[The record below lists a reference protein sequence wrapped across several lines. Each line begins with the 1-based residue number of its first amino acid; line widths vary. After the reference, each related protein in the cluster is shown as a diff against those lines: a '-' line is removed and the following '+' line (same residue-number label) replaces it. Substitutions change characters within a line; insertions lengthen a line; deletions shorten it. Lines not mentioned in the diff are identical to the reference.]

1 MKNKMIHAIGGI
13 DDKFIDE
20 AARPSRKKA
29 VIIKWCAAA
38 AGFCVIAGLAA
49 AVWISSGANG
59 IFLSKESNAAGG
71 ALEGTLSEEYDG
83 DYKANGTAD
92 TAPGDSET
100 YTEEADD
107 MVSEPTSSHDMYEV
121 PRWDDMTVTQKFPYL
136 SFNGYEYST
145 ADKVIPEDKVGKKIT
160 SATLTGTDRY
170 TGKTYAINADIYGIA
185 GISKN
190 CAVSLK
196 FEGYDELYV
205 CRNSGYRPE
214 TLGQLTDDLNLK
226 KTLTF
231 GKAYATVQKDKNSYA
246 QTEYSG
252 LDGEKVWEM
261 LFSDRNLKNVKDYDS
276 MNFGKELISVSIN
289 IELLGYENISLTVTE
304 DGYLTT
310 NILDTGKAFFIGKEK
325 AENFAE
331 YVRENCKAV
340 EKGSFTAPSGG
351 NGGGAGEPADSG
363 AASSAYDPGNTASRQ

>member
-59 IFLSKESNAAGG
+59 IFLSKESNSAGE

-92 TAPGDSET
+92 TVPNDNEAF
-100 YTEEADD
+100 TEKP
-107 MVSEPTSSHDMYEV
+107 SISSSQDIYEV

-160 SATLTGTDRY
+160 STTLTGTDRY

-226 KTLTF
+226 NTLTF
-231 GKAYATVQKDKNSYA
+231 GKAYATIQKDKNSYA

-289 IELLGYENISLTVTE
+289 IELLYRNISLAVTE

-331 YVRENCKAV
+331 YVRENCEGT
-340 EKGSFTAPSGG
+340 EKITYTVNSSEPSGT
-351 NGGGAGEPADSG
+351 GAS
-363 AASSAYDPGNTASRQ
+363 SSAYDPGNTASRQ

>member
-49 AVWISSGANG
+49 AVWINSGANG

-71 ALEGTLSEEYDG
+71 AEEGTLSEEYDG

-107 MVSEPTSSHDMYEV
+107 MVSEPTSSQDIYEV
-121 PRWDDMTVTQKFPYL
+121 PSWDDMTVTQKFPYL

-145 ADKVIPEDKVGKKIT
+145 ADRTVPEESAGKKIT
-160 SATLTGTDRY
+160 SATLTGTDSR
-170 TGKTYAINADIYGIA
+170 TGKTYAINADIYEIT

-190 CAVSLK
+190 CAVSIK
-196 FEGYDELYV
+196 FEGYKELYV

-214 TLGQLTDDLNLK
+214 TLGQLTDDLNLRE
-226 KTLTF
+226 TLTF
-231 GKAYATVQKDKNSYA
+231 GKAYATVKKGDTYTE
-246 QTEYSG
+246 TEYSG

-261 LFSDRNLKNVKDYDS
+261 LLSDRELKNVKDYDS

-289 IELLGYENISLTVTE
+289 IELLGYENISLAVTE

-331 YVRENCKAV
+331 YVSENCKAV

-351 NGGGAGEPADSG
+351 TG

>member
-1 MKNKMIHAIGGI
+1 MKNKMIHAVGGI

-59 IFLSKESNAAGG
+59 IFLSKESNSAGG
-71 ALEGTLSEEYDG
+71 AEEGTLSEEYDG

-107 MVSEPTSSHDMYEV
+107 MVSEPTSSQDIYEV
-121 PRWDDMTVTQKFPYL
+121 PSWDDMTVTQKFPYL

-145 ADKVIPEDKVGKKIT
+145 ADRTVPEESAGKKIT
-160 SATLTGTDRY
+160 SATLTGTDSR
-170 TGKTYAINADIYGIA
+170 TGKTYAINADIYEITD
-185 GISKN
+185 ISKN
-190 CAVSLK
+190 CAVSIK
-196 FEGYDELYV
+196 FEGYKELYV

-226 KTLTF
+226 NTLTF
-231 GKAYATVQKDKNSYA
+231 GKAYATIQKDKNSYA

-325 AENFAE
+325 AEEFYG
-331 YVRENCKAV
+331 YVRENCEGT
-340 EKGSFTAPSGG
+340 EKITYIVNSSEPSGT
-351 NGGGAGEPADSG
+351 GAS
-363 AASSAYDPGNTASRQ
+363 SSAYDPGNTASRQ

>member
-1 MKNKMIHAIGGI
+1 MKNKIIHAIGGI

-59 IFLSKESNAAGG
+59 IFLSKESNSAGE

-92 TAPGDSET
+92 TVPNDNEAF
-100 YTEEADD
+100 TEKP
-107 MVSEPTSSHDMYEV
+107 SISSSQDIYEV

-170 TGKTYAINADIYGIA
+170 TGKTYAINADIYEIT

-190 CAVSLK
+190 CAVSIK
-196 FEGYDELYV
+196 FEGYKELYV

-214 TLGQLTDDLNLK
+214 TLGQLTDDLNLRE
-226 KTLTF
+226 TLTF
-231 GKAYATVQKDKNSYA
+231 GKAYATVKKGDTYTE
-246 QTEYSG
+246 TEYSG

-261 LFSDRNLKNVKDYDS
+261 LLSDRELKNVKDYDS

-325 AENFAE
+325 AEEFYG
-331 YVRENCKAV
+331 YVRENCEGT
-340 EKGSFTAPSGG
+340 EKITYIVNSSEPSGT
-351 NGGGAGEPADSG
+351 GAS
-363 AASSAYDPGNTASRQ
+363 SSAYDPGNTASRQ

>member
-49 AVWISSGANG
+49 AVWINSGANG
-59 IFLSKESNAAGG
+59 IFLSKESNSAGE
-71 ALEGTLSEEYDG
+71 AEEGTLSEEYDG

-121 PRWDDMTVTQKFPYL
+121 PSWDDMTVTQKFPYL

-145 ADKVIPEDKVGKKIT
+145 ADRTVPEESAGKKIT
-160 SATLTGTDRY
+160 SATLTGTDSR
-170 TGKTYAINADIYGIA
+170 TGKTYAINADIYEIT

-196 FEGYDELYV
+196 FEGYKELYV

-214 TLGQLTDDLNLK
+214 TLGQLTDDLNLRE
-226 KTLTF
+226 TLTF
-231 GKAYATVQKDKNSYA
+231 GKAYATVKKGDTYTE
-246 QTEYSG
+246 TEYSG

-261 LFSDRNLKNVKDYDS
+261 LLSDRELKNVKDYDS
-276 MNFGKELISVSIN
+276 MNFGGTLVSVSIN
-289 IELLGYENISLTVTE
+289 IELLYRNISLAVTE

>member
-1 MKNKMIHAIGGI
+1 MNSKMIHAIGGI

-71 ALEGTLSEEYDG
+71 AEEGTLSEEYDG

-92 TAPGDSET
+92 TVPNDNEAF
-100 YTEEADD
+100 TEKP
-107 MVSEPTSSHDMYEV
+107 SISSSQDIYEV

-160 SATLTGTDRY
+160 STTLTGTDRY

-226 KTLTF
+226 NTLTF
-231 GKAYATVQKDKNSYA
+231 GKAYATIQKDKNSYA

-310 NILDTGKAFFIGKEK
+310 NILGTGKAFFIGKEK
-325 AENFAE
+325 AEEFYG
-331 YVRENCKAV
+331 YVRENCEGT
-340 EKGSFTAPSGG
+340 EKITYTVNSSEPSGT
-351 NGGGAGEPADSG
+351 GAS
-363 AASSAYDPGNTASRQ
+363 SSAYDPGNTASRQ

>member
-29 VIIKWCAAA
+29 VIIRWCAAA

-59 IFLSKESNAAGG
+59 IFLSKESNSAGE

-107 MVSEPTSSHDMYEV
+107 MVSDTSSEQDSYEI

-145 ADKVIPEDKVGKKIT
+145 ADRTVPEESTGKKIT
-160 SATLTGTDRY
+160 SATLTGKDVY
-170 TGKTYAINADIYGIA
+170 TGKTYAINADIYEIT

-214 TLGQLTDDLNLK
+214 TLGQLTDDLNLRE
-226 KTLTF
+226 TLTF
-231 GKAYATVQKDKNSYA
+231 GKAYATVKKGDTYTE
-246 QTEYSG
+246 TEYSG

-261 LFSDRNLKNVKDYDS
+261 LLSDRELKNVKDYDS
-276 MNFGKELISVSIN
+276 MNFGGTLVSVSIN

-325 AENFAE
+325 AEEFYG
-331 YVRENCKAV
+331 YVRENCEAV

-363 AASSAYDPGNTASRQ
+363 ASSSAYDPGNTASRQ

>member
-59 IFLSKESNAAGG
+59 IFLSKESNSAGG
-71 ALEGTLSEEYDG
+71 ALEGTLSEEYDV

-100 YTEEADD
+100 YTEEAGD
-107 MVSEPTSSHDMYEV
+107 MVSKPTSSQDIYEV
-121 PRWDDMTVTQKFPYL
+121 PSWDDMTVTQKFPYL

-145 ADKVIPEDKVGKKIT
+145 ADRTVPEESAGKKIT
-160 SATLTGTDRY
+160 SATLTGTDSR
-170 TGKTYAINADIYGIA
+170 TGKTYAINADIYEIT

-196 FEGYDELYV
+196 FEGYKELYV

-214 TLGQLTDDLNLK
+214 TLGQLTDDLNLRE
-226 KTLTF
+226 TLTF
-231 GKAYATVQKDKNSYA
+231 GKAYATVKKGDTYTE
-246 QTEYSG
+246 TEYSG

-261 LFSDRNLKNVKDYDS
+261 LLSDRELKNVKDYDS

-289 IELLGYENISLTVTE
+289 IELLYRNISLAVTE

-325 AENFAE
+325 AEEFYG
-331 YVRENCKAV
+331 YVRENCEGT
-340 EKGSFTAPSGG
+340 EKITYIVNSSEPSGT
-351 NGGGAGEPADSG
+351 G

>member
-1 MKNKMIHAIGGI
+1 MINAIGGI

-20 AARPSRKKA
+20 AAQPARKKA
-29 VIIKWCAAA
+29 VIIRWCAAA

-59 IFLSKESNAAGG
+59 IFLSKESNSAGE

-107 MVSEPTSSHDMYEV
+107 MVSEPTSSQDIYEV
-121 PRWDDMTVTQKFPYL
+121 PSWDDMTVTQKFPYL

-145 ADKVIPEDKVGKKIT
+145 ADRTVPEESAGKKIT
-160 SATLTGTDRY
+160 SATLTGTDSR
-170 TGKTYAINADIYGIA
+170 TGKTYAINADIYEIT

-190 CAVSLK
+190 CAVSIK
-196 FEGYDELYV
+196 FEGYKELYV

-214 TLGQLTDDLNLK
+214 TLGQLTDDLNLRE
-226 KTLTF
+226 TLTF
-231 GKAYATVQKDKNSYA
+231 GKAYATVKKGDTYTE
-246 QTEYSG
+246 TEYSG

-261 LFSDRNLKNVKDYDS
+261 LLSDRELKNVKDYDS
-276 MNFGKELISVSIN
+276 MNFGKKLISVSIN

-351 NGGGAGEPADSG
+351 TG

>member
-20 AARPSRKKA
+20 AARPARKKA

-59 IFLSKESNAAGG
+59 IFLSKESNSAGE

-121 PRWDDMTVTQKFPYL
+121 PSWDDMTVTQKFPYL

-145 ADKVIPEDKVGKKIT
+145 ADRTVPEESAGKKIT
-160 SATLTGTDRY
+160 SATLTGTDSR
-170 TGKTYAINADIYGIA
+170 TGKTYAINADIYEIA

-190 CAVSLK
+190 CAVSIK
-196 FEGYDELYV
+196 FEGYKELYV

-214 TLGQLTDDLNLK
+214 TLGQLTDDLNLRE
-226 KTLTF
+226 TLTF
-231 GKAYATVQKDKNSYA
+231 GKAYATVKKGDTYTE
-246 QTEYSG
+246 TEYSG

-261 LFSDRNLKNVKDYDS
+261 LLSDRELKNVKDYDS

-289 IELLGYENISLTVTE
+289 IELLYRNISLAVTE

-325 AENFAE
+325 AEEFYG
-331 YVRENCKAV
+331 YVRENCEGT
-340 EKGSFTAPSGG
+340 EKITYTVNSSEPSGT
-351 NGGGAGEPADSG
+351 G
-363 AASSAYDPGNTASRQ
+363 AASSAYDPGNTKSRQ

>member
-59 IFLSKESNAAGG
+59 IFLSKESNSAGG
-71 ALEGTLSEEYDG
+71 AEEGTLSEEYDG

-107 MVSEPTSSHDMYEV
+107 MVSKPTSSHDIYEV
-121 PRWDDMTVTQKFPYL
+121 PSWDDMTVTQKFPYL

-145 ADKVIPEDKVGKKIT
+145 ADRTVPEESAGKKIT
-160 SATLTGTDRY
+160 SATLTGTDSR
-170 TGKTYAINADIYGIA
+170 TGKTYAINADIYEIT

-190 CAVSLK
+190 CAVSIK
-196 FEGYDELYV
+196 FEGYKELYV

-214 TLGQLTDDLNLK
+214 TLGQLTDDLNLRE
-226 KTLTF
+226 TLTF
-231 GKAYATVQKDKNSYA
+231 GKAYATVKKGDTYTE
-246 QTEYSG
+246 TEYSG

-261 LFSDRNLKNVKDYDS
+261 LLSDRELKNVKDYDS

-363 AASSAYDPGNTASRQ
+363 ASSSAYDPGNTASRQ

>member
-1 MKNKMIHAIGGI
+1 
-13 DDKFIDE
+13 
-20 AARPSRKKA
+20 
-29 VIIKWCAAA
+29 
-38 AGFCVIAGLAA
+38 
-49 AVWISSGANG
+49 
-59 IFLSKESNAAGG
+59 
-71 ALEGTLSEEYDG
+71 
-83 DYKANGTAD
+83 
-92 TAPGDSET
+92 
-100 YTEEADD
+100 
-107 MVSEPTSSHDMYEV
+107 
-121 PRWDDMTVTQKFPYL
+121 MTVTQKFPYL

-226 KTLTF
+226 NTLTF
-231 GKAYATVQKDKNSYA
+231 GKAYATIQKDKNSYA

-261 LFSDRNLKNVKDYDS
+261 LLSDRELKNVKDYDS

-325 AENFAE
+325 AEEFYG
-331 YVRENCKAV
+331 YVRENCEGT
-340 EKGSFTAPSGG
+340 EKITYIVNSSEPSGT
-351 NGGGAGEPADSG
+351 GAS
-363 AASSAYDPGNTASRQ
+363 SSAYDPGNTASRQ

>member
-20 AARPSRKKA
+20 AAQPARKKA
-29 VIIKWCAAA
+29 VIIRWCAAA
-38 AGFCVIAGLAA
+38 AGFCVIAGLTA
-49 AVWISSGANG
+49 AVWINSGKNG
-59 IFLSKESNAAGG
+59 IFLNKNSGAAN
-71 ALEGTLSEEYDG
+71 GTGEEILTEEYDG
-83 DYKANGTAD
+83 NYQENGTAD

-100 YTEEADD
+100 YTEEAGGTASD
-107 MVSEPTSSHDMYEV
+107 TSSEQDSYKI

-145 ADKVIPEDKVGKKIT
+145 ADKVIPEESIGKKLT
-160 SATLTGTDRY
+160 SATLTGKDVY
-170 TGKTYAINADIYGIA
+170 TGKTYAINADIYEITD
-185 GISKN
+185 ISKN

-214 TLGQLTDDLNLK
+214 TLGQFIDDLNLRE
-226 KTLTF
+226 TLTF
-231 GKAYATVQKDKNSYA
+231 GKAYATVKKGDTYTE
-246 QTEYSG
+246 TEYSG
-252 LDGEKVWEM
+252 LDRAKVWEM
-261 LFSDRNLKNVKDYDS
+261 LLSDRELKNVKDYDS
-276 MNFGKELISVSIN
+276 MNFGKKLISVSIN

-310 NILDTGKAFFIGKEK
+310 NILDTGKAFFIGREK

-331 YVRENCKAV
+331 YVRENCEGT
-340 EKGSFTAPSGG
+340 EKITYTVNSSEPSGT
-351 NGGGAGEPADSG
+351 G

>member
-1 MKNKMIHAIGGI
+1 MINAIGGI

-20 AARPSRKKA
+20 AAQPSRKKA

-49 AVWISSGANG
+49 AVWINSGANG
-59 IFLSKESNAAGG
+59 IFLSKESNSAGE

-100 YTEEADD
+100 YTEEAGD
-107 MVSEPTSSHDMYEV
+107 MVSKPSSSHDIYEV
-121 PRWDDMTVTQKFPYL
+121 PSWDDMTVTQKFPYL

-160 SATLTGTDRY
+160 SATLTGTDSR
-170 TGKTYAINADIYGIA
+170 TGKTYAINADIYEIT

-190 CAVSLK
+190 CAVSIK
-196 FEGYDELYV
+196 FEGYKELYV

-214 TLGQLTDDLNLK
+214 TLGQLTDDLNLRE
-226 KTLTF
+226 TLTF
-231 GKAYATVQKDKNSYA
+231 GKAYATVKKGDTYTE
-246 QTEYSG
+246 TEYSG

-261 LFSDRNLKNVKDYDS
+261 LLSDRELKNVKDYDS
-276 MNFGKELISVSIN
+276 MNFGKKLISVSIN
-289 IELLGYENISLTVTE
+289 IELLGYENISLAVTE

-351 NGGGAGEPADSG
+351 TG

>member
-49 AVWISSGANG
+49 AVWINSGANG

-71 ALEGTLSEEYDG
+71 AEEGTLSEEYDG

-92 TAPGDSET
+92 TAPNDNEAF
-100 YTEEADD
+100 TEDFAGTQP
-107 MVSEPTSSHDMYEV
+107 SISSSQDIYEV

-160 SATLTGTDRY
+160 STTLTGTDRY
-170 TGKTYAINADIYGIA
+170 TGKTYAINADIYEIT

-214 TLGQLTDDLNLK
+214 TLGQLTDDLNLH

-231 GKAYATVQKDKNSYA
+231 GKAYATIQKDKNSYA

-252 LDGEKVWEM
+252 LDGEMVWEM

-310 NILDTGKAFFIGKEK
+310 NILGTGKAFFIGKEK
-325 AENFAE
+325 AEEFYG
-331 YVRENCKAV
+331 YVRENCEGT
-340 EKGSFTAPSGG
+340 EKITYIVNSSEPSGT
-351 NGGGAGEPADSG
+351 GAS
-363 AASSAYDPGNTASRQ
+363 SSAYDPGNTASRQ

>member
-49 AVWISSGANG
+49 AVWINSGANG
-59 IFLSKESNAAGG
+59 IFLSKESNSAGE

-107 MVSEPTSSHDMYEV
+107 MVSEPTSSHDISEV
-121 PRWDDMTVTQKFPYL
+121 PSWDDMTVTQKFPYL

-145 ADKVIPEDKVGKKIT
+145 ADRTVPEESAGKKIT
-160 SATLTGTDRY
+160 SATLTGTDSR
-170 TGKTYAINADIYGIA
+170 TGKTYAINADIYEIT

-190 CAVSLK
+190 CAVSIK
-196 FEGYDELYV
+196 FEGYKELYV

-214 TLGQLTDDLNLK
+214 TLGQLIDDLNLK
-226 KTLTF
+226 NTLTF
-231 GKAYATVQKDKNSYA
+231 GKAYATVKKGDTYTE
-246 QTEYSG
+246 TEYSG

-261 LFSDRNLKNVKDYDS
+261 LLSDRELKNVKDYDS

-289 IELLGYENISLTVTE
+289 IELLYRNISLAVTE

-363 AASSAYDPGNTASRQ
+363 AASSAYDPGNTGSKQ

>member
-38 AGFCVIAGLAA
+38 AGFCVIAGLTA

-59 IFLSKESNAAGG
+59 IFLSKESNSTGG

-100 YTEEADD
+100 YTEEAGD
-107 MVSEPTSSHDMYEV
+107 MVSKPSSSQDIYEV
-121 PRWDDMTVTQKFPYL
+121 PSWDDMTVTQKFPYL

-145 ADKVIPEDKVGKKIT
+145 ADKVVPEESIGKKLT
-160 SATLTGTDRY
+160 SATLTGKDVY
-170 TGKTYAINADIYGIA
+170 TGKTYAINADIYEIT

-214 TLGQLTDDLNLK
+214 TLGQFIDDLNLK
-226 KTLTF
+226 NTLIF
-231 GKAYATVQKDKNSYA
+231 GTAYATVKNGDTYTE
-246 QTEYSG
+246 TEYSG

-261 LFSDRNLKNVKDYDS
+261 LLSDRDLKNVENYDS
-276 MNFGKELISVSIN
+276 MNFGKKLISVSIN
-289 IELLGYENISLTVTE
+289 IELLGYENISLAVTE

-331 YVRENCKAV
+331 YVHENCEGT
-340 EKGSFTAPSGG
+340 EKITYTVNSSEPSGT
-351 NGGGAGEPADSG
+351 G

>member
-49 AVWISSGANG
+49 AVWINSGANG

-71 ALEGTLSEEYDG
+71 AEEGTLSEEYDG

-121 PRWDDMTVTQKFPYL
+121 PSWDDMTVTQKFPYL

-145 ADKVIPEDKVGKKIT
+145 ADRTVPEESAGKKIT
-160 SATLTGTDRY
+160 SATLTGTDSR
-170 TGKTYAINADIYGIA
+170 TGKTYAINADIYEIA
-185 GISKN
+185 GTSKN
-190 CAVSLK
+190 CAVSIK
-196 FEGYDELYV
+196 FEGYKELYV

-214 TLGQLTDDLNLK
+214 TLGQLTDDLNLRE
-226 KTLTF
+226 TLTF
-231 GKAYATVQKDKNSYA
+231 GKAYATVKKGDTYTE
-246 QTEYSG
+246 TEYSG

-261 LFSDRNLKNVKDYDS
+261 LLSDRELKNVKDYDS

-289 IELLGYENISLTVTE
+289 IELLYRNISLAVTE

-351 NGGGAGEPADSG
+351 TG

>member
-20 AARPSRKKA
+20 AAQPGRKKA
-29 VIIKWCAAA
+29 VIIRWCAAA
-38 AGFCVIAGLAA
+38 AGFCVIAGLTA

-59 IFLSKESNAAGG
+59 IFLSKESNSAGG

-100 YTEEADD
+100 YTEEAGGTASD
-107 MVSEPTSSHDMYEV
+107 TSSEQDSYEI
-121 PRWDDMTVTQKFPYL
+121 PRWEDMTVTQKFPYL

-145 ADKVIPEDKVGKKIT
+145 ADKVIHEESIGKRLT
-160 SATLTGTDRY
+160 SATLTGKDVY
-170 TGKTYAINADIYGIA
+170 TGKTYAINADLYEIT
-185 GISKN
+185 GISKY

-196 FEGYDELYV
+196 FVGYDELYV

-214 TLGQLTDDLNLK
+214 TLGQLTDDLNLRE
-226 KTLTF
+226 TLTF
-231 GKAYATVQKDKNSYA
+231 GKAYATVKKGDTYTE
-246 QTEYSG
+246 TEYSG

-261 LFSDRNLKNVKDYDS
+261 LLSDRELKNVKDYDS

-289 IELLGYENISLTVTE
+289 IELLGYENISLAVTE

-331 YVRENCKAV
+331 YVRENCEGT
-340 EKGSFTAPSGG
+340 EKITYIVNSSEPSGT
-351 NGGGAGEPADSG
+351 G
-363 AASSAYDPGNTASRQ
+363 AASSAYDPGNTESRQ

>member
-13 DDKFIDE
+13 DGKFIDE

-49 AVWISSGANG
+49 AVWISSGTNG
-59 IFLSKESNAAGG
+59 IFLNKNSGAAN
-71 ALEGTLSEEYDG
+71 GTGEEILTEEYDG
-83 DYKANGTAD
+83 KYQGNGTAD

-100 YTEEADD
+100 YTEEAGD
-107 MVSEPTSSHDMYEV
+107 MVSKPSSSHDIYEV
-121 PRWDDMTVTQKFPYL
+121 PSWDDMTVTQKFPYL

-145 ADKVIPEDKVGKKIT
+145 ADRTVPEESTGKKIT
-160 SATLTGTDRY
+160 STTLTGTDSR
-170 TGKTYAINADIYGIA
+170 TGKTYAVNGEIYEIT

-214 TLGQLTDDLNLK
+214 TLGQLTDDLNLRE
-226 KTLTF
+226 TLTF
-231 GKAYATVQKDKNSYA
+231 GKAYATVKKGDTYTE
-246 QTEYSG
+246 TEYSG
-252 LDGEKVWEM
+252 LDREKVWEM
-261 LFSDRNLKNVKDYDS
+261 LLSDRELKNVKDYDS

-289 IELLGYENISLTVTE
+289 IELLGYENISLTVTG

-310 NILDTGKAFFIGKEK
+310 NILGTGKAFFIGKEK

-331 YVRENCKAV
+331 YVRENCEGT
-340 EKGSFTAPSGG
+340 EKITYIVNSSEPSGT
-351 NGGGAGEPADSG
+351 G
-363 AASSAYDPGNTASRQ
+363 AASSAYDSGNTASRQ

>member
-38 AGFCVIAGLAA
+38 AGFCVIAGLTA

-59 IFLSKESNAAGG
+59 IFLSKESNSAGG

-100 YTEEADD
+100 YTEEAGD
-107 MVSEPTSSHDMYEV
+107 MVSEPTSSQDIYEV

-160 SATLTGTDRY
+160 SATLTGTDSR
-170 TGKTYAINADIYGIA
+170 TGKTYAINGEIYEITD
-185 GISKN
+185 ISKN
-190 CAVSLK
+190 CAVSIK
-196 FEGYDELYV
+196 FEGYKELYV

-214 TLGQLTDDLNLK
+214 TLGQLIDDLNLK
-226 KTLTF
+226 NTLTF
-231 GKAYATVQKDKNSYA
+231 GKAYATIQKDKNSYA

-261 LFSDRNLKNVKDYDS
+261 LLSDRELKNVKDYDS

-289 IELLGYENISLTVTE
+289 IELLYRNISLAVTE

-363 AASSAYDPGNTASRQ
+363 ASSSAYDPGNTASRQ

>member
-29 VIIKWCAAA
+29 VIIRWCAAA
-38 AGFCVIAGLAA
+38 AGFCVIAGLTA

-59 IFLSKESNAAGG
+59 IFLSKESNSAGG

-100 YTEEADD
+100 YTEEAGGTASD
-107 MVSEPTSSHDMYEV
+107 TSSEQDSYEI
-121 PRWDDMTVTQKFPYL
+121 PRWEDMTVTQKFPYL

-145 ADKVIPEDKVGKKIT
+145 ADKVIHEESIGKKLT
-160 SATLTGTDRY
+160 SATLTGKDVY
-170 TGKTYAINADIYGIA
+170 TGKTYAINADIYEITD
-185 GISKN
+185 ISKN

-214 TLGQLTDDLNLK
+214 TLGQFIDDLNLK
-226 KTLTF
+226 NTLTF
-231 GKAYATVQKDKNSYA
+231 GKAYATVKKGDAYTE
-246 QTEYSG
+246 TEYSG

-261 LFSDRNLKNVKDYDS
+261 LLSDRELKNVENYDS

-289 IELLGYENISLTVTE
+289 IELLGYENISLTVTG

-331 YVRENCKAV
+331 YVRENCEGT
-340 EKGSFTAPSGG
+340 EKITYTVNSSEPSGT
-351 NGGGAGEPADSG
+351 G
-363 AASSAYDPGNTASRQ
+363 AASSAYDPGNTGSKQ

>member
-49 AVWISSGANG
+49 AVWINSGANG
-59 IFLSKESNAAGG
+59 IFLSKESNSAGE

-107 MVSEPTSSHDMYEV
+107 MVSEPTSSHDISEV
-121 PRWDDMTVTQKFPYL
+121 PSWDDMTVTQKFPYL

-145 ADKVIPEDKVGKKIT
+145 ADRTVPEESAGKKIT
-160 SATLTGTDRY
+160 SATLTGTDSR
-170 TGKTYAINADIYGIA
+170 TGKTYAINADIYEIT

-190 CAVSLK
+190 CAVSIK
-196 FEGYDELYV
+196 FEGYKELYV

-214 TLGQLTDDLNLK
+214 TLGQLIDDLNLK
-226 KTLTF
+226 NTLTF
-231 GKAYATVQKDKNSYA
+231 GKAYATVKKGDTYTE
-246 QTEYSG
+246 TEYSG

-261 LFSDRNLKNVKDYDS
+261 LLSDRELKNVKDYDS

-289 IELLGYENISLTVTE
+289 IELLYRNISLAVTE

>member
-49 AVWISSGANG
+49 AVWINSGANG
-59 IFLSKESNAAGG
+59 IFLSKESNAAGE

-121 PRWDDMTVTQKFPYL
+121 PSWDDMTVTQKFPYL

-145 ADKVIPEDKVGKKIT
+145 ADRTVPEESAGKKIT
-160 SATLTGTDRY
+160 SATLTGTDSR
-170 TGKTYAINADIYGIA
+170 TGKTYAINADIYEIT

-190 CAVSLK
+190 CAVSIK
-196 FEGYDELYV
+196 FEGYKELYV

-214 TLGQLTDDLNLK
+214 TLGQLIDDLNLRE
-226 KTLTF
+226 TLTF
-231 GKAYATVQKDKNSYA
+231 GKAYATVKKGDTYTE
-246 QTEYSG
+246 TEYSG

-261 LFSDRNLKNVKDYDS
+261 LLSDRELKNVKDYDS

-363 AASSAYDPGNTASRQ
+363 AASSAYDPGNTKSRQ

>member
-49 AVWISSGANG
+49 AVWINSGANG
-59 IFLSKESNAAGG
+59 IFLSKESNSAGE

-92 TAPGDSET
+92 TVPNDNEAF
-100 YTEEADD
+100 TEKP
-107 MVSEPTSSHDMYEV
+107 SISSSQDIYEV

-226 KTLTF
+226 NTLTF
-231 GKAYATVQKDKNSYA
+231 GKAYATVKKGDTYTE
-246 QTEYSG
+246 TEYSG

-261 LFSDRNLKNVKDYDS
+261 LLSDRNLKNVKDYDS

-289 IELLGYENISLTVTE
+289 IELLGYENISLAVTE

-325 AENFAE
+325 AEEFYG
-331 YVRENCKAV
+331 YVRENCEGT
-340 EKGSFTAPSGG
+340 EKITYIVNSSEPSGT
-351 NGGGAGEPADSG
+351 GAS
-363 AASSAYDPGNTASRQ
+363 SSAYDPGNTASRQ

>member
-1 MKNKMIHAIGGI
+1 M
-13 DDKFIDE
+13 
-20 AARPSRKKA
+20 
-29 VIIKWCAAA
+29 
-38 AGFCVIAGLAA
+38 
-49 AVWISSGANG
+49 WINSGANG

-71 ALEGTLSEEYDG
+71 AEEGTLSEEYDG

-92 TAPGDSET
+92 TVPNDNEAF
-100 YTEEADD
+100 TEKP
-107 MVSEPTSSHDMYEV
+107 SISSSQDIYEV
-121 PRWDDMTVTQKFPYL
+121 PSWDDMTVTQKFPYL

-214 TLGQLTDDLNLK
+214 TLGQLTDDLNLRE
-226 KTLTF
+226 TLTF
-231 GKAYATVQKDKNSYA
+231 GKAYATVKKGDTYTE
-246 QTEYSG
+246 TEYSG

-261 LFSDRNLKNVKDYDS
+261 LLSDRELKNVKDYDS

-289 IELLGYENISLTVTE
+289 IELLGYENISLAVIE

-325 AENFAE
+325 AEEFYG
-331 YVRENCKAV
+331 YVRENCEGT
-340 EKGSFTAPSGG
+340 EKITYIVNSSEPSGT
-351 NGGGAGEPADSG
+351 GAS
-363 AASSAYDPGNTASRQ
+363 SSAYDPGNTASRQ

>member
-49 AVWISSGANG
+49 AVWINSGANG
-59 IFLSKESNAAGG
+59 IFLNKNSGAAN
-71 ALEGTLSEEYDG
+71 GTGEEILTEEYDG
-83 DYKANGTAD
+83 KYQGNGTAD

-100 YTEEADD
+100 YTEEAGD
-107 MVSEPTSSHDMYEV
+107 MVSKPSSSHDIYEV
-121 PRWDDMTVTQKFPYL
+121 PSWDDMTVTQKFPYL

-145 ADKVIPEDKVGKKIT
+145 ADRTVPEESAGKKIT
-160 SATLTGTDRY
+160 SATLTGTDSR
-170 TGKTYAINADIYGIA
+170 TGKTYAVNGEIYEIT

-190 CAVSLK
+190 CAVSIK
-196 FEGYDELYV
+196 FEGYKELYV

-214 TLGQLTDDLNLK
+214 TLGQLTDDLNLRE
-226 KTLTF
+226 TLTF
-231 GKAYATVQKDKNSYA
+231 GKAYATVKKGDTYTE
-246 QTEYSG
+246 TEYSG

-261 LFSDRNLKNVKDYDS
+261 LLSDRELKNVKDYDS

-289 IELLGYENISLTVTE
+289 IELLGYENISLAVTE

-331 YVRENCKAV
+331 YVSENCKAV

-351 NGGGAGEPADSG
+351 TG

>member
-1 MKNKMIHAIGGI
+1 
-13 DDKFIDE
+13 
-20 AARPSRKKA
+20 
-29 VIIKWCAAA
+29 
-38 AGFCVIAGLAA
+38 
-49 AVWISSGANG
+49 
-59 IFLSKESNAAGG
+59 
-71 ALEGTLSEEYDG
+71 
-83 DYKANGTAD
+83 
-92 TAPGDSET
+92 
-100 YTEEADD
+100 
-107 MVSEPTSSHDMYEV
+107 
-121 PRWDDMTVTQKFPYL
+121 MTVTQKFPYL

-160 SATLTGTDRY
+160 STTLTGTDRY
-170 TGKTYAINADIYGIA
+170 TGKTYAINADIYEIT

-214 TLGQLTDDLNLK
+214 TLGQLTDDLNLH

-231 GKAYATVQKDKNSYA
+231 GKAYATIQKDKNSYA

-252 LDGEKVWEM
+252 LDGEKAWEM
-261 LFSDRNLKNVKDYDS
+261 LLSDRELKNVKDYDS

-310 NILDTGKAFFIGKEK
+310 NILGTGKAFFIGKEK
-325 AENFAE
+325 AEEFYG
-331 YVRENCKAV
+331 YVRENCEGT
-340 EKGSFTAPSGG
+340 EKITYIVNSSEPSGT
-351 NGGGAGEPADSG
+351 GAS
-363 AASSAYDPGNTASRQ
+363 SSAYDPGNTASRQ

>member
-29 VIIKWCAAA
+29 VIIRWCAAA
-38 AGFCVIAGLAA
+38 AGFCVIAGLTA

-59 IFLSKESNAAGG
+59 IFLSKESNSAGG

-100 YTEEADD
+100 YTEEAGGTASD
-107 MVSEPTSSHDMYEV
+107 TSSEQDSYEI
-121 PRWDDMTVTQKFPYL
+121 PRWEDMTVTQKFPYL

-145 ADKVIPEDKVGKKIT
+145 ADKVIHEESIGKKLT
-160 SATLTGTDRY
+160 SATLTGKDVY
-170 TGKTYAINADIYGIA
+170 TGKTYAINADIYEIT

-214 TLGQLTDDLNLK
+214 TLGQFIDDLNLK
-226 KTLTF
+226 NTLTF
-231 GKAYATVQKDKNSYA
+231 GKAYATVKKGDAYTE
-246 QTEYSG
+246 TEYSG

-261 LFSDRNLKNVKDYDS
+261 LLSDRELKNVKDYDS

-289 IELLGYENISLTVTE
+289 IELLGYENISLTVTG

-325 AENFAE
+325 AGNFAE
-331 YVRENCKAV
+331 YVHENCKGT
-340 EKGSFTAPSGG
+340 EKLTYTVNSSEPSGT
-351 NGGGAGEPADSG
+351 G

>member
-20 AARPSRKKA
+20 AAQPARKKA
-29 VIIKWCAAA
+29 VIIRWCAAA
-38 AGFCVIAGLAA
+38 AGFCVIAGLTA

-59 IFLSKESNAAGG
+59 IFLSKESNSAGE

-107 MVSEPTSSHDMYEV
+107 MATETSSEQDSYEI
-121 PRWDDMTVTQKFPYL
+121 PRWEDMTVTQKFPYL

-145 ADKVIPEDKVGKKIT
+145 ADKVIHEESIGKKLT
-160 SATLTGTDRY
+160 SATLTGTDSR
-170 TGKTYAINADIYGIA
+170 TGKTYAINADIYEIT

-190 CAVSLK
+190 CAVSIK
-196 FEGYDELYV
+196 FEGYKELYV

-214 TLGQLTDDLNLK
+214 TLGQLTDDLNLRE
-226 KTLTF
+226 TLTF
-231 GKAYATVQKDKNSYA
+231 GKAYATVKKGDTYTE
-246 QTEYSG
+246 TEYSG

-261 LFSDRNLKNVKDYDS
+261 LLSDRDLKNVENYDS

-289 IELLGYENISLTVTE
+289 IELLGYENISLAVTE

-331 YVRENCKAV
+331 YVRENCKGT
-340 EKGSFTAPSGG
+340 EKITYIVNSSEPSGT
-351 NGGGAGEPADSG
+351 G
-363 AASSAYDPGNTASRQ
+363 AASSAYDPGNTKSRQ

>member
-1 MKNKMIHAIGGI
+1 MNSKMIHAIGGI

-29 VIIKWCAAA
+29 VIIRWCAAA

-49 AVWISSGANG
+49 AVWINSGANG

-71 ALEGTLSEEYDG
+71 AEEGTLSEEYDG

-100 YTEEADD
+100 YTEEAGGTASD
-107 MVSEPTSSHDMYEV
+107 TSSEQDSYEI
-121 PRWDDMTVTQKFPYL
+121 PRWEDMTVTQKFPYL

-145 ADKVIPEDKVGKKIT
+145 ADKVIHEESIGKKLT
-160 SATLTGTDRY
+160 SATLTGKDVY
-170 TGKTYAINADIYGIA
+170 TGKTYAINADIYEIT

-214 TLGQLTDDLNLK
+214 TLGQFIDDLNLK
-226 KTLTF
+226 NTLTF
-231 GKAYATVQKDKNSYA
+231 GKAYATVKKGDAYTE
-246 QTEYSG
+246 TEYSG

-261 LFSDRNLKNVKDYDS
+261 LLSDRELKNVKDYDS

-289 IELLGYENISLTVTE
+289 IELLGYENISLTVTG

-331 YVRENCKAV
+331 YVRENCEGT
-340 EKGSFTAPSGG
+340 EKLTYTVNSSEPSGT
-351 NGGGAGEPADSG
+351 G
-363 AASSAYDPGNTASRQ
+363 AASSAYDSGNTASRQ

>member
-1 MKNKMIHAIGGI
+1 MNSKMIHAIGGI

-59 IFLSKESNAAGG
+59 IFLSKESNSAGG

-92 TAPGDSET
+92 TAPNDNEAF
-100 YTEEADD
+100 TEDFAGTQP
-107 MVSEPTSSHDMYEV
+107 SISSSQDIYEV

-160 SATLTGTDRY
+160 STTLTGTDRY
-170 TGKTYAINADIYGIA
+170 TGKTYAINADIYEIT

-190 CAVSLK
+190 CAVALE

-214 TLGQLTDDLNLK
+214 TLGQLTDDLNLH

-231 GKAYATVQKDKNSYA
+231 GKAYATIQKDKNSYA

-261 LFSDRNLKNVKDYDS
+261 LFSDRELKNVKDYDS

-310 NILDTGKAFFIGKEK
+310 NILGTGKAFFIGKEK
-325 AENFAE
+325 AEEFYG
-331 YVRENCKAV
+331 YVRENCEGT
-340 EKGSFTAPSGG
+340 EKITYIVNSSEPSGT
-351 NGGGAGEPADSG
+351 GAS
-363 AASSAYDPGNTASRQ
+363 SSAYDQGNTASRQ

>member
-1 MKNKMIHAIGGI
+1 MKNKMIHAVGGI

-20 AARPSRKKA
+20 AAQPGRKKA

-59 IFLSKESNAAGG
+59 IFLSKESNSAGG
-71 ALEGTLSEEYDG
+71 AEEGTLSEEYDG

-107 MVSEPTSSHDMYEV
+107 MVSKPSSSHDIYEV
-121 PRWDDMTVTQKFPYL
+121 PSWDDMTVTQKFPYL

-145 ADKVIPEDKVGKKIT
+145 ADRTVPEESAGKKIT
-160 SATLTGTDRY
+160 SATLTGTDSR
-170 TGKTYAINADIYGIA
+170 TGKTYAINADIYEIT

-190 CAVSLK
+190 CAVSIK
-196 FEGYDELYV
+196 FEGYKELYV

-214 TLGQLTDDLNLK
+214 TLGQLTDDLNLRE
-226 KTLTF
+226 TLTF
-231 GKAYATVQKDKNSYA
+231 GKAYATVKKGDTYTE
-246 QTEYSG
+246 TEYSG

-261 LFSDRNLKNVKDYDS
+261 LLSDRELKNVKDYDS

-289 IELLGYENISLTVTE
+289 IELLGYENISLTVTG

-331 YVRENCKAV
+331 YVSENCEGT
-340 EKGSFTAPSGG
+340 EKITYIVNSSEPSGT
-351 NGGGAGEPADSG
+351 G